1 MKRGELFFEQLGA
14 SPAARGTGRGGQQ
27 GAWTTPHRTAVR
39 VGPAQLGCPSP
50 QIPALILTQVWF
62 CVGKGGSGGLWCH
75 SVIQPPQ
82 KQCPTCQL
90 SSLKIEGYFK
100 ITRRG
105 QGWPVFPFPLFKVY
119 YKVMDTQK
127 EMTRPFKNK
136 SISEVKRQAWN
147 STGKS
152 V

>member
-1 MKRGELFFEQLGA
+1 MKNITIK
-14 SPAARGTGRGGQQ
+14 TGS
-27 GAWTTPHRTAVR
+27 TFVR
-39 VGPAQLGCPSP
+39 PEPL
-50 QIPALILTQVWF
+50 
-62 CVGKGGSGGLWCH
+62 
-75 SVIQPPQ
+75 
-82 KQCPTCQL
+82 
-90 SSLKIEGYFK
+90 
-100 ITRRG
+100 
-105 QGWPVFPFPLFKVY
+105 FPFPLFKVH